1 MMILLKSETFHYR
14 ALLCTL
20 VMEKLNFSV
29 GRLQCC
35 HLPVGVGEV
44 GGWVEGWVGDGIGS
58 LFQ

>member
-35 HLPVGVGEV
+35 HLPVVVV
-44 GGWVEGWVGDGIGS
+44 GGRVGGWVGDGIGT